1 LGGNGRGW
9 MWPEMGE
16 NLEDRFFDLLLRT
29 LNYSIEFVNDTSYAS
44 LRFMDLFTSLLKL
57 QPLMKEISRKEFYET
72 VREKIKDREL
82 VRDPKER
89 SRLQTELSQM
99 FIEEWRR
106 RASQK

>member
-1 LGGNGRGW
+1 
-9 MWPEMGE
+9 MGE

-89 SRLQTELSQM
+89 SRLQAELSQM

>member
-1 LGGNGRGW
+1 
-9 MWPEMGE
+9 MGE

-82 VRDPKER
+82 VRDSKER
-89 SRLQTELSQM
+89 SKLQNELSQM

>member
-1 LGGNGRGW
+1 

-72 VREKIKDREL
+72 VRQKIKDREL

>member
-1 LGGNGRGW
+1 

-16 NLEDRFFDLLLRT
+16 NLEDHFFDLLLRT

>member
-1 LGGNGRGW
+1 

-16 NLEDRFFDLLLRT
+16 NLEDRLFDLLLRT

>member
-1 LGGNGRGW
+1 

>member
-1 LGGNGRGW
+1 
-9 MWPEMGE
+9 MGE

-72 VREKIKDREL
+72 VRQKIKDREL

>member
-1 LGGNGRGW
+1 
-9 MWPEMGE
+9 MGE
-16 NLEDRFFDLLLRT
+16 NLEERFYDALLRT
-29 LNYSIEFVNDTSYAS
+29 LNYSVEFVNDASYAS

-57 QPLMKEISRKEFYET
+57 QPLMSMPRNEFYESL
-72 VREKIKDREL
+72 REKIRDREL

-89 SRLQTELSQM
+89 SKLQTELSQM

>member
-1 LGGNGRGW
+1 
-9 MWPEMGE
+9 MGE
-16 NLEDRFFDLLLRT
+16 NLEDRLFDLLLRT